1 MSYNYSK
8 TALQKALNNYKKKHN
23 NNQKKHKINTKRLNK
38 LKQNRQ
44 NLSQIF
50 AKNKLKHNNRNNS
63 CKKGA
68 FITYIDT
75 ETTPPLSLRYLAEIK
90 KEYNKH
96 GIKYIKIELLIDRS
110 IKYDLP
116 CSSDRLILLPQI
128 RPTRSKKAKRK
139 STRKP
144 KSSRKKSKRKPKR
157 SRRK

>member
-8 TALQKALNNYKKKHN
+8 TALQKALNKY
-23 NNQKKHKINTKRLNK
+23 KKHKINTNRLNK

-96 GIKYIKIELLIDRS
+96 GIKYIKIELLHDKTIQ
-110 IKYDLP
+110 YDLP
-116 CSSDRLILLPQI
+116 CSSDRLIPLPQI
-128 RPTRSKKAKRK
+128 RPTRSKKPKRKSTRK